1 MDTVAKLKNA
11 SKKYKTGDTEI
22 IALDKCDLS
31 FNSHELTLILGPSG
45 SGKTTLISLIGCV
58 IYPTE
63 GEVIVKDQ
71 NVTNLSEK
79 ELAHIR
85 LKNIGFV
92 FQGAN
97 LIQPLTALEN
107 VMAPLLLKKEDPKS
121 ARQKA
126 EKALEQVNLLDRKNN
141 LPNALSGG
149 QRQRV
154 AIARALVTD
163 PPILLCDEPTA
174 SIDAA
179 SAAKVM
185 QDLKNLADSGK
196 AVLVVTHD
204 TRLRQFSDRIV
215 YVSEGKTSNE
225 PFEDD
230 AYDLDKEAAQS
241 VNDPSSHNKSSSMG
255 KPDSDSDDKQYTNSN
270 KTQRP

>member
-1 MDTVAKLKNA
+1 MEIVAELKKA

-22 IALDKCDLS
+22 TALAKSDVT

-58 IYPTE
+58 IYPTD
-63 GEVIVKDQ
+63 GEVFVQNK

-85 LKNIGFV
+85 LENIGFV

-97 LIQPLTALEN
+97 LIQPLSAIEN
-107 VMAPLLLKKEDPKS
+107 VMAPLLLKKESSKS
-121 ARQKA
+121 ARSKA
-126 EKALEQVNLLDRKNN
+126 EKALKQMNLLDRKDN
-141 LPNALSGG
+141 LPKMLSGG

-215 YVSEGKTSNE
+215 YVSEGKISDE
-225 PFEDD
+225 PFDD
-230 AYDLDKEAAQS
+230 DSYDLDKEAHK
-241 VNDPSSHNKSSSMG
+241 PSADATDNQENTTPTKNQ
-255 KPDSDSDDKQYTNSN
+255 KP
-270 KTQRP
+270 